1 MMDATTINTNPNR
14 RLIARHDYRDAI
26 AASIKVNWRLEDII
40 GGNDKRLNF
49 SRRFMPEPLA
59 RVEALEFLNEDEKR
73 ILNQIRGHAYL
84 SIFGIVEEF
93 IVPFVMDHIRP
104 SLDEDDYRVRAYLQ
118 FAVEEVKH
126 IQLFKLF
133 CEEFRENFGTE
144 CGVIG
149 PASEIRKAILS
160 RSPLSVALAILMIEW
175 MTQGHFIDSVK
186 SDLKIDQQFRT
197 LLKYH
202 WLEEAQHAKLDAL
215 MVEVLAEGMN
225 EEELSAA
232 IDGFLEIGAFLD
244 DGLKQQVL
252 LDLDSFERAT
262 GRVLTDGER
271 QKFIEVQLRANRW
284 TYLGS
289 GLVHPRFLETL
300 DLFGPAQKERIA
312 AITPAFC

>member
-1 MMDATTINTNPNR
+1 MLDAVTINTNPNR
-14 RLIARHDYRDAI
+14 RVVARHDYRDAI
-26 AASIKVNWRLEDII
+26 AASLKVNWRLEDII
-40 GGNDKRLNF
+40 GGDDKRLDF

-73 ILNQIRGHAYL
+73 VLNQIRGHAYL

-133 CEEFRENFGTE
+133 CEEFRKNFGTE

-186 SDLKIDQQFRT
+186 SDLKIDRQFRT

-215 MVEVLAEGMN
+215 MVEALVDGLGEAEL
-225 EEELSAA
+225 EAA

-244 DGLKQQVL
+244 DGLKQQTL
-252 LDLDSFERAT
+252 FDLDAFERAT
-262 GRVLTDGER
+262 GRVLNKAESEE
-271 QKFIEVQLRANRW
+271 FIAVQQQANRW

-300 DLFGPAQKERIA
+300 DLFGPRQKERVIA
-312 AITPAFC
+312 ISPAYC